1 MNIFG
6 SVGSHPAST
15 LADVFDG
22 SLHGLTADPVFGS
35 SISEVPQDERQRKLN
50 AFAALNPHPIPFWK
64 RIFDVVGC
72 FTLSI
77 LLSPLL
83 LLIALFIRL
92 VSTGPVLFKQVRLG
106 EMGEDF
112 IIYKFRTL
120 HLSARA
126 CEDHQEFVAN
136 LVNSDQP
143 AAKPDLTNRYIPG
156 GKWLRGLSL
165 DELPQLLNIM
175 RGEMS
180 LIGPRPEIIAW
191 DKYEPWQLKR
201 FEVRPGVTGLWQV
214 SGKNKL
220 TFNQMVDK
228 DIEYISRR
236 SFPLDMWILFRTFY
250 MMLQQDNT

>member
-1 MNIFG
+1 MNNFG
-6 SVGSHPAST
+6 SVGSNQAST
-15 LADVFDG
+15 FSDVLDV
-22 SLHGLTADPVFGS
+22 SLHGPFADPVLGS
-35 SISEVPQDERQRKLN
+35 SIGEVPPDERQRKRN
-50 AFAALNPHPIPFWK
+50 AFAALTPHPIPFWK
-64 RIFDVVGC
+64 RVFDVVGC
-72 FTLSI
+72 LALSV

-106 EMGEDF
+106 EMGDDF
-112 IIYKFRTL
+112 VIYKFRTL
-120 HLSARA
+120 HSSARA

-136 LVNSDQP
+136 LVNSDQA
-143 AAKPDLTNRYIPG
+143 AAKPDLTSRYIPG
-156 GKWLRGLSL
+156 GKWLRGFSL
-165 DELPQLLNIM
+165 DELPQLLNIL

-220 TFNQMVDK
+220 TFNQMVSK
-228 DIEYISRR
+228 DIEYISKR
-236 SFPLDMWILFRTFY
+236 SFRLDMWILFRTFY
-250 MMLQQDNT
+250 MMLQRDNT